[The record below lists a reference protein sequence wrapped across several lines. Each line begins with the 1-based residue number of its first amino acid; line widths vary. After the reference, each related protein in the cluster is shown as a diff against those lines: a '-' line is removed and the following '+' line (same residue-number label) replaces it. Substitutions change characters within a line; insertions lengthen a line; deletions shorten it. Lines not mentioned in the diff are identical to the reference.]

1 MAVYQLKEM
10 DFFQLKLLAD
20 KEGVLYVR
28 DGKMFIYTGADK
40 IKIEHSNDSDFDLN
54 DLPDSIRKLNPTN
67 QVDFGKDKKES
78 GVFHFSQM
86 DDGYILYFI
95 TQGNG
100 KYKGTVHVLK
110 CGNATDSL

>member
-1 MAVYQLKEM
+1 MAVYKLKEM

-28 DGKMFIYTGADK
+28 DGKLFIYTGADK
-40 IKIEHSNDSDFDLN
+40 IKIEHSNDDGFDLN
-54 DLPDSIRKLNPTN
+54 ELPESIRKLGPTN
-67 QVDFGKDKKES
+67 QVDFGRDRKEP

-86 DDGYILYFI
+86 DDCYALYFV
-95 TQGNG
+95 TQGSG
-100 KYKGTVHVLK
+100 KYKGAVHVLK